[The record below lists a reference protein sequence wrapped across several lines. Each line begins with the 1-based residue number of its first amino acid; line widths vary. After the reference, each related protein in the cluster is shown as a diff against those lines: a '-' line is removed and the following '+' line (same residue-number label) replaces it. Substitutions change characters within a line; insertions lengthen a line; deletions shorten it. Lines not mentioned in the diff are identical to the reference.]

1 MSHPGTGGQE
11 AGAMLWWVTGVVG
24 ALLLAALLAPPA
36 PGRRT
41 LSRMDFGDEAADKDE
56 GER

>member
-1 MSHPGTGGQE
+1 
-11 AGAMLWWVTGVVG
+11 MLWWVAGVVG

-41 LSRMDFGDEAADKDE
+41 LSRMDFGDEATDKDE
-56 GER
+56 SQRQG